1 MAKVEKHR
9 QSPTS
14 KDLVIIS
21 VPSFFNTTHTH
32 TNISWSSW
40 WSCLLNSPGNLKK
53 SEEKN
58 IPNLLPSH
66 HPTQQHLHPGTL
78 PSLLSWAWTVG
89 VLCKANPST
98 CPPGRF
104 LSLIQGH
111 HSSNSLCADF
121 FSVYPSR
128 CIFHLSYPTLWQ
140 SDLNQEAPLP
150 SGSRLLWPMERTGVP
165 RKGLGICRKEE
176 REGGTLIF
184 PAPSPWTGSVHHQ
197 MTQVGLSSQL

>member
-66 HPTQQHLHPGTL
+66 HSTQQHLHPGTL

-104 LSLIQGH
+104 LSLFKVITPAILSVQIFFQFTPPDAF
-111 HSSNSLCADF
+111 STSPILLFDSLTWIKRLPCPLAPDCF
-121 FSVYPSR
+121 GQWKEPGYPGK
-128 CIFHLSYPTLWQ
+128 
-140 SDLNQEAPLP
+140 D
-150 SGSRLLWPMERTGVP
+150 
-165 RKGLGICRKEE
+165 
-176 REGGTLIF
+176 
-184 PAPSPWTGSVHHQ
+184 
-197 MTQVGLSSQL
+197 